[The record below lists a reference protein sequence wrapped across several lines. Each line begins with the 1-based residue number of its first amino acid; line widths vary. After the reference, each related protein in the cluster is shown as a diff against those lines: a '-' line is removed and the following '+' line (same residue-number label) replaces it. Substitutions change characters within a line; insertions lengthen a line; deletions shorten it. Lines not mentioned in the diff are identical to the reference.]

1 MDFPMWYAFVSF
13 VGNCCNRDTRKKG
26 KINVL
31 HDKTHLLRISFLLSL
46 SFFGV
51 CMCGCIYRMNAN
63 MNTNGLNLYSTSRHY
78 TILHVLVVLISFLC
92 ATHILWI
99 RIILTWNERKLH
111 MNILD
116 AIIQIPNA
124 HLCFRT
130 FWFHRFS
137 FVVCLFLN
145 AFGNRKRNY
154 KSKVTENGRKIWN
167 GREHHYL
174 PSDAMPQLLRCRHTM
189 SLAPSLSF
197 IRSKWCNRTQ

>member
-1 MDFPMWYAFVSF
+1 
-13 VGNCCNRDTRKKG
+13 
-26 KINVL
+26 
-31 HDKTHLLRISFLLSL
+31 
-46 SFFGV
+46 
-51 CMCGCIYRMNAN
+51 MNAN

-92 ATHILWI
+92 ATHIRWI

-111 MNILD
+111 MNILN

-124 HLCFRT
+124 HLCFRI

-137 FVVCLFLN
+137 FVVCCFSQGFWQSQTKLQIKS
-145 AFGNRKRNY
+145 NRKWKKNLKWPWASLLTQRRNAATF
-154 KSKVTENGRKIWN
+154 SGRK
-167 GREHHYL
+167 
-174 PSDAMPQLLRCRHTM
+174 HTILARM